1 MVTLISV
8 PLNSCQAPKAPQHFD
23 AARREASCGRHDIN
37 GAKSRVTS
45 CLPSLIRASGDS
57 YSDIS
62 QLRAPWLFTSTSMDI
77 PKSTT
82 PCSLDS
88 WQCVDRQRHQMQ
100 PSWSIMDLHCV
111 LVEYMCKYIYIHVLN
126 IYNLDRHSAHYC
138 KSPWKFAPSIRMS
151 VLKHSNHCVLHF
163 IG

>member
-8 PLNSCQAPKAPQHFD
+8 PFNSCKAPKAPQHFD

-57 YSDIS
+57 YSDTS

-88 WQCVDRQRHQMQ
+88 WQCVDRQSFKDTKCNHHD
-100 PSWSIMDLHCV
+100 PSWTYIVYLLNICV
-111 LVEYMCKYIYIHVLN
+111 CIYIYMYYIQF
-126 IYNLDRHSAHYC
+126 RQT
-138 KSPWKFAPSIRMS
+138 
-151 VLKHSNHCVLHF
+151 
-163 IG
+163 